1 MPEAAQG
8 SVYSSW
14 YKQTYPD
21 QVISMAM
28 TSNEGLVTVDNAG
41 TVRMWETGVA
51 NLSRSL
57 DEWRR
62 MVGTLQESQLTL
74 ERDKVGDLDSP
85 KHGKIDPNN
94 APHVGGN
101 QWAGGTG
108 GRDTAGKKRVTDFP
122 YMSLFH
128 CVSTFQVSEALA
140 APTDWTPA
148 TTFTRCRTKSR
159 RTSPTTY
166 ARPPSR

>member
-1 MPEAAQG
+1 MPEAAEG

-62 MVGTLQESQLTL
+62 MVGTMQESQLTL
-74 ERDKVGDLDSP
+74 ERDRVGDLDSP

-108 GRDTAGKKRVTDFP
+108 GRDTAGEISTDFF
-122 YMSLFH
+122 S
-128 CVSTFQVSEALA
+128 S
-140 APTDWTPA
+140 
-148 TTFTRCRTKSR
+148 
-159 RTSPTTY
+159 
-166 ARPPSR
+166 ARPSFQES